1 MAELFNEL
9 KGAGDSCVGVLYW
22 DPCMIHVEDS
32 ANANESLSGWAN
44 RESDDL
50 PDGNVVENTTLFD
63 FDGKAIPTVG
73 VFRNSRS
80 SERGNLSGGY
90 TVTEDGGTIK
100 AAVTNNY
107 DAEKK
112 VNLYI
117 AVYDSNGLLKDVKMD
132 SQSVA
137 SGAEVTLTMPV
148 PTVTDGGDYKVF
160 LWNGG
165 NFEPVNK

>member
-1 MAELFNEL
+1 M
-9 KGAGDSCVGVLYW
+9 
-22 DPCMIHVEDS
+22 
-32 ANANESLSGWAN
+32 
-44 RESDDL
+44 
-50 PDGNVVENTTLFD
+50 VENTTLFD

-73 VFRNSRS
+73 VFRNSKS
-80 SERGNLSGGY
+80 SEKGTLSGEY

-107 DAEKK
+107 DTEKK
-112 VNLYI
+112 VNLYV
-117 AVYDSNGLLKDVKMD
+117 AVYDNNGVLKEIKID
-132 SQSVA
+132 SKSVA
-137 SGAEVTLTMPV
+137 PGAEVTLTLPV